1 MRVTRS
7 LLQNA
12 LRLTMFSRPNC
23 SLCDDAKIV
32 VRKVTG
38 KNPAEYKEY
47 DVMNAGNERWKDLYE
62 FDTPVVHIDRTSSL
76 SNGET
81 TAQAKKLMHRFTEA
95 QLQAAM
101 DEVEH
106 EAK

>member
-1 MRVTRS
+1 
-7 LLQNA
+7 
-12 LRLTMFSRPNC
+12 MFSRPNC
-23 SLCDDAKIV
+23 SLCDDAKV
-32 VRKVTG
+32 VVHKVME
-38 KNPAEYKEY
+38 KRPAEYKEY
-47 DVMNAGNERWKDLYE
+47 DVMNAGNERWKELYE

-76 SNGET
+76 SKGET

>member
-1 MRVTRS
+1 MRATKA
-7 LLQNA
+7 LLQSA

-23 SLCDDAKIV
+23 SLCDDAKVV
-32 VRKVTG
+32 VRRVMEHR
-38 KNPAEYKEY
+38 PAEYKEY

-62 FDTPVVHIDRTSSL
+62 FDTPVVHIDRMGSL
-76 SNGET
+76 PNGET

-101 DEVEH
+101 DAVAH

>member
-1 MRVTRS
+1 
-7 LLQNA
+7 
-12 LRLTMFSRPNC
+12 MFSRPNC
-23 SLCDDAKIV
+23 SLCDDAKVV
-32 VRKVTG
+32 VRRVVERR
-38 KNPAEYKEY
+38 PAEYKEY
-47 DVMNAGNERWKDLYE
+47 AVMNAGNERWKDLYE
-62 FDTPVVHIDRTSSL
+62 FDTPVVHVNRISSF

>member
-1 MRVTRS
+1 
-7 LLQNA
+7 
-12 LRLTMFSRPNC
+12 MFSRRNC
-23 SLCDDAKIV
+23 LLCDDAKVV
-32 VRKVTG
+32 VRKVME
-38 KNPAEYKEY
+38 KRPAEYKEY

-62 FDTPVVHIDRTSSL
+62 FDTPVACVFEFRFVVHIDRTSSL
-76 SNGET
+76 SKGET

-101 DEVEH
+101 DAVEH